1 MPKSLLTLSAI
12 HKKDRNRR
20 PSLSSSQHKI
30 VSPKILPTGP
40 NGIPAF
46 SLKRS
51 PPQAIKHNGNRHSH
65 HARSLPARP
74 TVPGAASLPASVAHL
89 PPPRKRHDDD
99 DDEASST
106 AGSDMEVDIE
116 ALDDDDS
123 LASYAF
129 RKPRRRPSEST
140 VTPASSYADAASTGP
155 PPAPAAKTV
164 SAQELAEVYLPTIL
178 STSSGALPIRAMTA
192 ALIEMIPVFAEI
204 PPPKQRRLIVKALE
218 GRKGELFEKVS
229 WGHWSY
235 IGHNSLAASAPT
247 TTHFGQARK
256 KSVPKAEKM
265 DDVSYPVVFN
275 FDNDMDSSSEE
286 SDWPTDDD
294 ETDEEDWRAMG
305 STGLERCARRES
317 QGRMQAF
324 YMQRGISQDD
334 ENAAIEALVRMSESC
349 P

>member
-46 SLKRS
+46 AIKRT
-51 PPQAIKHNGNRHSH
+51 PPQAIKHNGNRQPLT
-65 HARSLPARP
+65 ARSLPARHSAVITP
-74 TVPGAASLPASVAHL
+74 LPASAAQL
-89 PPPRKRHDDD
+89 PPPRKQEDDD
-99 DDEASST
+99 DASST

-123 LASYAF
+123 LTSYAF

-140 VTPASSYADAASTGP
+140 VTPASSYADITGP

-164 SAQELAEVYLPTIL
+164 SAQELAEVYLPSIL
-178 STSSGALPIRAMTA
+178 STSAGALPIRAMTA
-192 ALIEMIPVFAEI
+192 ALIEMIPLFAEI

-218 GRKGELFEKVS
+218 CRKGELFEKVS

-235 IGHNSLAASAPT
+235 IGHNPQALAASAPST
-247 TTHFGQARK
+247 MHFGQAKK
-256 KSVPKAEKM
+256 KSVKKTDKI

-286 SDWPTDDD
+286 SDWPADDD

-305 STGLERCARRES
+305 VAGILERCARRES

-324 YMQRGISQDD
+324 YMQREISRDD
-334 ENAAIEALVRMSESC
+334 EDAAIEALVRMSESY
-349 P
+349 